1 MFTLF
6 IRFVE
11 FWLNVLMM
19 VTSSMGSGR
28 VHSVSLM
35 TPCNK
40 NIEDS
45 HECYH

>member
-11 FWLNVLMM
+11 FCLNVLMM
-19 VTSSMGSGR
+19 LTSSMGSGR

-35 TPCNK
+35 IPCNK
-40 NIEDS
+40 NIVDS
-45 HECYH
+45 HEFYH